1 MKNERSVG
9 LGMFV
14 AITGAALLF
23 MFGALSFPLA
33 VFSVVLNGALIA
45 IAEAMR

>member
-1 MKNERSVG
+1 MKNERSVA

-14 AITGAALLF
+14 AISGAAL
-23 MFGALSFPLA
+23 MFSIGALSFPLA

-45 IAEAMR
+45 IAESMR